1 MNIAQITETLEKIYR
16 EDAGGGNRIVFWNDP
31 QGEFTENLDALT
43 PDGVQL
49 LRVDQMGALAAKI
62 RIELEEP
69 QAKFLVYSPQPEP
82 APEDDWL
89 LDIRLYSKVFTA
101 DAASLLLNELGLE
114 SQTLRAHLSERKV
127 FFTSKDR
134 LAKLKKLI
142 APDDT
147 AKDVDRKILA
157 VTTRAEQPEIFTIFL
172 KVFSDLLG
180 DAEKSGRELNEHEPE
195 FWKDIA
201 KFGLEEYF
209 WGAAEESFGYVSA
222 NPKLYD
228 LLVQLFITDYAIH
241 AREKTSSALTNLVL
255 GNRTGAHNAAVFLSN
270 WRTNIAQQDN
280 YRKVAGIIEKEID
293 AASSISSLPA
303 DYLAECETFEAVER
317 RIIADL
323 RDKILAPL
331 PADISEWQNTINA
344 RRSRFWCRGANNSY
358 SAAYDALSAAL
369 EFFQLRDKFAS
380 GFNYPS
386 ASAIFN
392 AYAQELYKFDQ
403 LYRRFSEAEDQTRF
417 EGWKIF
423 PQLKSEIEKSYGN
436 WYLEQLGTGW
446 TKALDHE
453 KLFEAWRVEGAVNQY
468 KFFSKYVVPLTL
480 ESSERKI
487 YVIVS
492 DAFRYE
498 CAEELMRELNT
509 EARKNKNALLE
520 AELSALLGVVPSYTA
535 LGMAAL
541 LPYET
546 LDYKQTNP
554 SADTLYADGSSTSG
568 LSNRAAILNKH
579 QGTAAKFEEF
589 INLGK
594 DGGREFVRDQQV
606 IYIYHNVIDA
616 KGDSQSTECETFSA
630 ARQAISE
637 LRAAVNYIFNSLNGS
652 RIFIT
657 ADHGFLFQETAPENL
672 DRSALEVKSGTVLKR
687 KKRYV
692 IDPQIPPQDNAW
704 HGKIKNTAGIQG
716 EMEFLIPKGANRFH
730 FSGGAKFVH
739 GGAMPQEICVPLLS
753 VRKLRGKT
761 AESQAVTRVGVTLL
775 GNLTRIVNNVQ
786 RFEFIQTEAV
796 AERSLPRNLQI
807 SLRDEQ
813 GSTISNEQTVTFDSA
828 SNSMDERRKNVQ
840 LTLRAGSYDRTKD
853 YYLVLIDN
861 DSVVKEYLRLR
872 VTIDIAFSSDF

>member
-16 EDAGGGNRIVFWNDP
+16 ENDSGRNRIVFWDDP
-31 QGEFTENLDALT
+31 QGEFMENLDALV

-49 LRVDQMGALAAKI
+49 LRADQMGSLAAKI

-69 QAKFLVYSPQPEP
+69 QNKFLVYSPQPEP
-82 APEDDWL
+82 DHENDWL

-101 DAASLLLNELGLE
+101 DAVSLLLNELGLE
-114 SQTLRAHLSERKV
+114 SQTLRAHLSKRKA

-142 APDDT
+142 ASADT
-147 AKDVDRKILA
+147 EKDLDRKILA
-157 VTTRAEQPEIFTIFL
+157 VTVRSEQPETFTIFL

-180 DAEKSGRELNEHEPE
+180 EAERSGRELSAYEPE

-201 KFGLEEYF
+201 KFGLEEYV
-209 WGAAEESFGYVSA
+209 WGTAEESFGYISS
-222 NPKLYD
+222 NPSLYD
-228 LLVQLFITDYAIH
+228 LLVQMFVTDYAIH
-241 AREKTSSALTNLVL
+241 AGDKTPLSLTSLIL
-255 GNRTGAHNAAVFLSN
+255 SNRTGAHNAAVFLSN
-270 WRTNIAQQDN
+270 WRTNIAQQEN
-280 YRKVAGIIEKEID
+280 YRKLAGIIEREID
-293 AASSISSLPA
+293 APNLVGKVPA
-303 DYLAECETFEAVER
+303 ESLAECETFESVER
-317 RIIADL
+317 RIIANL

-344 RRSRFWCRGANNSY
+344 RRSRFWCRGVNNPY

-369 EFFQLRDKFAS
+369 EYFQLRDQFAN
-380 GFNYPS
+380 GFSFPS
-386 ASAIFN
+386 ASAIFK
-392 AYAQELYKFDQ
+392 AYVQELYKFDQ
-403 LYRRFSEAEDQTRF
+403 LYRRFSEAEDTTKF
-417 EGWKIF
+417 EGWSIF
-423 PQLKSEIEKSYGN
+423 SQLKGEIEKSYGN
-436 WYLEQLGTGW
+436 WYLEQLATAW

-453 KLFEAWRVEGAVNQY
+453 KLFENWRAEGAVNQY
-468 KFFSKYVVPLTL
+468 KFFREYVAPLVR

-487 YVIVS
+487 YVIIS

-520 AELSALLGVVPSYTA
+520 AELSAMLGVVPSYTA

-541 LPYET
+541 LPHET
-546 LDYKQTNP
+546 LDYKQVNP
-554 SADTLYADGSSTSG
+554 SADILYADGSSTSG
-568 LSNRAAILNKH
+568 LNNRAAILNKH
-579 QGTAAKFEEF
+579 KGTAAKFEEF

-594 DGGREFVRDQQV
+594 DGGREFVRDHQV

-616 KGDSQSTECETFSA
+616 KGDSQSTENETFLA

-637 LRAAVNYIFNSLNGS
+637 LRAGVNYIINSLNGS

-657 ADHGFLFQETAPENL
+657 ADHGFLFQETAPEGL
-672 DRSALEVKSGTVLKR
+672 DRSTLEVKSGTVLKR

-692 IDPQIPPQDNAW
+692 IDPHIPAQDNAW
-704 HGKIKNTAGIQG
+704 HGKIKSTAGTQG

-739 GGAMPQEICVPLLS
+739 GGAMPQEICVPLLTIK
-753 VRKLRGKT
+753 KLRGKT
-761 AESQAVTRVGVTLL
+761 AENTTVTRVGVTLL

-796 AERSLPRNLQI
+796 AERNLSRTLQI

-813 GSTISNEQTVTFDSA
+813 NITISNEQTVTFDSA
-828 SNSMDERRKNVQ
+828 SNSMDDRRKSVQ
-840 LTLRAGSYDRTKD
+840 LTLRAGSYDRTKN
-853 YYLVLIDN
+853 YYLMLIDN
-861 DSVVKEYLRLR
+861 DSVVKEYLRMR